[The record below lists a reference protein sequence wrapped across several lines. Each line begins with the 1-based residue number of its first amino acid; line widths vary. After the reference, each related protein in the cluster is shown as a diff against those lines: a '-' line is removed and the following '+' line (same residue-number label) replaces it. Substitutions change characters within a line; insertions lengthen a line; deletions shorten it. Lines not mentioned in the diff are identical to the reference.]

1 MTASY
6 ELQFDT
12 KPYGFRIVGDDQNR
26 NAIVK
31 AILNP
36 ILAKSLYVGSW
47 ITQINDIVVET
58 WEFSKIISV
67 LRDAALPVHIKFRQ
81 CLILSGTDEQLLSHQ
96 FTPNLSIE
104 VSDTGKEPSQQKQ
117 GKPFVAYN
125 LLVSDSSKIPLKW
138 QLWKRYNQFETL
150 HKQLI
155 RIVPDLPAKLP
166 PKQYLGRFKAGF
178 IQQRRVQLQKYVDD
192 IKHHP
197 GIL

>member
-12 KPYGFRIVGDDQNR
+12 KPYGFRIVGDDKNK
-26 NAIVK
+26 NSIVK

-36 ILAKSLYVGSW
+36 ILNSKGLRVGSW
-47 ITQINDIVVET
+47 IVQINDVWTENM
-58 WEFSKIISV
+58 EFSKIISV
-67 LRDAALPVHIKFRQ
+67 LRDAALPVTIKFKQ
-81 CLILSGTDEQLLSHQ
+81 CLILSGTDQQLISHQ

-125 LLVSDSSKIPLKW
+125 LLVTDSNKIPLKW

-150 HKQLI
+150 HKQ
-155 RIVPDLPAKLP
+155 VHA
-166 PKQYLGRFKAGF
+166 YSTTYN
-178 IQQRRVQLQKYVDD
+178 QQ
-192 IKHHP
+192 HHYALVTTDCP
-197 GIL
+197 